1 MADPN
6 QAGRRTVSKFG
17 IEGQG
22 GGPRL
27 PLRTMSISLDLT
39 KPLGRLGLA
48 INTVILGA
56 VFYGVSF
63 VAHHYMSHT
72 LPEAEAHH
80 EEAVVKAALVDKAVA
95 KAKTAAKG
103 KTFDAAAAKAQAEA
117 AVSADFKKQADEIHH
132 HAVEGWAPFA
142 VFLLILSAVF
152 FAGFLSVYVQRRA
165 NDAGLKGLWI
175 FPNHLGAWA
184 LAGYVAFYPFLA
196 AHDLRNAWAPA
207 FIAGLVLLLPVL
219 FAGEG
224 HHDHGHGPDHDHG
237 DGHDHGHTH

>member
-1 MADPN
+1 
-6 QAGRRTVSKFG
+6 
-17 IEGQG
+17 
-22 GGPRL
+22 
-27 PLRTMSISLDLT
+27 MSFSLDLT
-39 KPLGRLGLA
+39 NPHGRLGLA
-48 INTVILGA
+48 IYTVILGA
-56 VFYGVSF
+56 VFYGVS
-63 VAHHYMSHT
+63 AGAYQYMSHT
-72 LPEAEAHH
+72 LPESEAHH
-80 EEAVVKAALVDKAVA
+80 QEAVVKAALVDKVVA

-165 NDAGLKGLWI
+165 NDGGLNGLWI

-196 AHDLRNAWAPA
+196 AHALRNAWAPA

-224 HHDHGHGPDHDHG
+224 HHDHDHDHG

>member
-1 MADPN
+1 
-6 QAGRRTVSKFG
+6 
-17 IEGQG
+17 
-22 GGPRL
+22 
-27 PLRTMSISLDLT
+27 MSISLDLT

-63 VAHHYMSHT
+63 VAHHYMSRT

-224 HHDHGHGPDHDHG
+224 HHDHGHGHDHDHG

>member
-1 MADPN
+1 
-6 QAGRRTVSKFG
+6 
-17 IEGQG
+17 
-22 GGPRL
+22 
-27 PLRTMSISLDLT
+27 MSISLDLT

-175 FPNHLGAWA
+175 FPNHLGAGA

-224 HHDHGHGPDHDHG
+224 HHDHGHGHDHDHG

>member
-6 QAGRRTVSKFG
+6 QAGRRAVSKFG
-17 IEGQG
+17 IEGQA

-27 PLRTMSISLDLT
+27 PLRTMSFSLDLT

-56 VFYGVSF
+56 VFYGVS
-63 VAHHYMSHT
+63 AGAYHYMSHT
-72 LPEAEAHH
+72 LPESEAHH
-80 EEAVVKAALVDKAVA
+80 QEAVVKAALVDKAVA

-117 AVSADFKKQADEIHH
+117 AVAADFKKQAEEIHH

-165 NDAGLKGLWI
+165 NDGGLKGLWI
-175 FPNHLGAWA
+175 FQNHFGAWA
-184 LAGYVAFYPFLA
+184 LAGFVAFIPLLQA
-196 AHDLRNAWAPA
+196 KGLLGAWSPI
-207 FIAGLVLLLPVL
+207 FFMGLMVFVPLL
-219 FAGEG
+219 FAREG
-224 HHDHGHGPDHDHG
+224 HHDHDHG